1 MDDKKAREAKAKE
14 KSDKI
19 QELKDKGEYL
29 TKAQRKKKAAMDA
42 KRAEM
47 IANGTIK
54 ADDVESDD
62 DDKPKKELNCQK

>member
-1 MDDKKAREAKAKE
+1 MEDKKAREAKAKE

-29 TKAQRKKKAAMDA
+29 TKAQRKKKAALDA

-62 DDKPKKELNCQK
+62 DDKPKKS

>member
-62 DDKPKKELNCQK
+62 DDKPKKS

>member
-1 MDDKKAREAKAKE
+1 
-14 KSDKI
+14 
-19 QELKDKGEYL
+19 
-29 TKAQRKKKAAMDA
+29 MDA

-62 DDKPKKELNCQK
+62 DDKPKKS